1 MNRAAAAA
9 AAIFVQAAPL
19 TFDTCGPWSSP
30 TRNSKAPLHRTHSH
44 FHLQWQS
51 LAWQERPGRVDHQYL
66 DFTTST
72 STSNINIHIL
82 IHTLSQLRPHSSFLH
97 LLQLHVQPVP
107 HPLDSHICSPATPST
122 RQQLHHQSGVEQKS
136 YSNLSMTVAS
146 VCPSLLFGF
155 RNMMFRFCC
164 IVSDM

>member
-1 MNRAAAAA
+1 MDPG
-9 AAIFVQAAPL
+9 QARRVTQKHPC
-19 TFDTCGPWSSP
+19 TGPTP
-30 TRNSKAPLHRTHSH
+30 
-44 FHLQWQS
+44 
-51 LAWQERPGRVDHQYL
+51 
-66 DFTTST
+66 TST
-72 STSNINIHIL
+72 SNGKLGWARTTRTRRAPVFRFHNFDLNLNINIHIL
-82 IHTLSQLRPHSSFLH
+82 IHTLSQLRPHSSFFH

-107 HPLDSHICSPATPST
+107 HPLDSHICSPATTST